1 VADFTMTLT
10 LGEFERQLQPLL
22 TGWTAEP
29 QAHGWH
35 LWRPERSVIISCWQR
50 PALRLGVLL
59 LPCLDVSIAFS
70 GNADQEADFI
80 EDFLRYFRRGGG

>member
-1 VADFTMTLT
+1 MTLT
-10 LGEFERQLQPLL
+10 LREFERQLQPLL

-29 QAHGWH
+29 QAQGWH
-35 LWRPERSVIISCWQR
+35 LRRPERSVVISCRQR

-59 LPCLDVSIAFS
+59 LPRLDVSIACS

-80 EDFLRYFRRGGG
+80 EEFLRYFRRSGG